1 MKKRA
6 KIIKKHIEKKPKR
19 FIKAK
24 KNFKKTQEKIAPF
37 IKRRKFKRYSTD
49 EKWCEA
55 SSLF

>member
-6 KIIKKHIEKKPKR
+6 KITKKHREEKQKR
-19 FIKAK
+19 LIKAE
-24 KNFKKTQEKIAPF
+24 KNFKKMQEKIAPF

-49 EKWCEA
+49 EKWCET